1 MIAIA
6 YNTAVPQYPATRA
19 SVQSQHPIPKPVG
32 NQSSF
37 MESHHIIT
45 IDILIAAMRRLDSFA
60 MYAPDWDDAGA
71 ATIAAD
77 TIMRAKRLVRD
88 IFANISHSEGE
99 PYYIGPIPNGGIQ
112 TEWRGDAD
120 SIEVEIRPDGGFDY
134 LLVRG
139 YASQPNIV
147 HRRDVPSDEIV
158 RLVSEILDTQ
168 RP

>member
-1 MIAIA
+1 MRGKNQMTQPIPSASEEDQSPEMNTHQRA
-6 YNTAVPQYPATRA
+6 YYTVPQQWRA
-19 SVQSQHPIPKPVG
+19 AEQ
-32 NQSSF
+32 
-37 MESHHIIT
+37 
-45 IDILIAAMRRLDSFA
+45 RLDSFA

-88 IFANISHSEGE
+88 IFANNSRSEGE

-112 TEWRGDAD
+112 IEWRGDAD
-120 SIEVEIRPDGGFDY
+120 SLEVEIRPDGEFDY

-139 YASQPNIV
+139 YANQPDIIY
-147 HRRDVPSDEIV
+147 RRDIPFDEIV